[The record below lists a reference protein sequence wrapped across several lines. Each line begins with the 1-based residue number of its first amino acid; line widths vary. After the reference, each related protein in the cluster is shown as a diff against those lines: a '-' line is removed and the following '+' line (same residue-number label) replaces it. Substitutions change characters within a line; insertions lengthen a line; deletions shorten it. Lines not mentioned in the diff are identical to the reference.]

1 MKFLK
6 VCLINILFILVIT
19 NNIVYASMAD
29 FSDEDAEK
37 ETQKMIQEHKEN
49 FDSNKS
55 NNNYLKDLS
64 VTEGTLSPN
73 FDRQV
78 IEYSLKVDNNKG
90 EIYITANAEDSEAKV
105 NGTGKIDINN
115 ISEHKIEVIASSG
128 TTRTYF
134 IKIVKE
140 NEENIVDKN
149 KRKDELSDKEL
160 EENIIMSSN
169 AIKEEKLDYDTQK
182 NGEVKKYLII
192 VLILLILLAL
202 VLTIIKK
209 NKKNTKH

>member
-149 KRKDELSDKEL
+149 EQKDELSDKEL